1 VTLQARSVVR
11 LAVATL
17 CMPLA
22 MLALT
27 SCNNDCVKLAEAVC
41 ERAGND
47 LDACKAA
54 PATPP
59 IDEPTKAPVDPCDK
73 IRAITA
79 SCESLTSEA
88 ERANA
93 EDLDA
98 CKADLELIRALEK
111 QQE

>member
-1 VTLQARSVVR
+1 MTLQTRSVRR
-11 LAVATL
+11 LGVAALWT
-17 CMPLA
+17 PLA
-22 MLALT
+22 ALALA
-27 SCNNDCVKLAEAVC
+27 SCNNSCVKLAEAVC

-54 PATPP
+54 PPAPP
-59 IDEPTKAPVDPCDK
+59 IDDQAKAPIDPCDK

-79 SCESLTSEA
+79 SCESLTAEA
-88 ERANA
+88 KKANA

>member
-1 VTLQARSVVR
+1 MTWKARSIRRVGAVALWLTT
-11 LAVATL
+11 LAVTA
-17 CMPLA
+17 CDNA
-22 MLALT
+22 
-27 SCNNDCVKLAEAVC
+27 CVKLADAVC

-54 PATPP
+54 PPAPP

-79 SCESLTSEA
+79 SCESLKAEA
-88 ERANA
+88 QKANA
-93 EDLDA
+93 DDLDA